1 MFTGWAVGSCTLS
14 TAAGPLT
21 CLASRLEPQGL
32 LWAVSRPVVSAW
44 PPQAVAPCSQ
54 GSTSLLFST
63 RLWAGN
69 SPSVQALRHSGERTG
84 NSRAE
89 AEPFPCLQCP
99 RFHTGH
105 DVGCT
110 RVVLWRRDCG
120 PWGASGHGGKS
131 PFPPSS
137 MAGGCCGGPGERV
150 HGTAEPQFPLP
161 QGVNDCYLRVE
172 WG

>member
-44 PPQAVAPCSQ
+44 PPQAVAPCSR

-120 PWGASGHGGKS
+120 PWGVQGMAARAPSLPAAWQEAAVLAPARGCTAQLS
-131 PFPPSS
+131 LSFPYH
-137 MAGGCCGGPGERV
+137 RV
-150 HGTAEPQFPLP
+150 
-161 QGVNDCYLRVE
+161 
-172 WG
+172 